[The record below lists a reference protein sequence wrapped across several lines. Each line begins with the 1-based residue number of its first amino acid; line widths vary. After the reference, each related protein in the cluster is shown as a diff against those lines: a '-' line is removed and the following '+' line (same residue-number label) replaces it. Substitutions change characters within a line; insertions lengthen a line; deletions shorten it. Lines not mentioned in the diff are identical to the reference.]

1 MSKKVFLII
10 GLGQLGRN
18 LVATLYNANI
28 DLFVV
33 ERDQE
38 KLEEVYSM
46 ATQAICADASKLEV
60 LKQIEVKAFDG
71 AIVTLEHEIEA
82 SVKIIMYLKEAGMPF
97 IMAKATND
105 FESRIFMKVGA
116 DKIICPDKEVG
127 IRLGKEI
134 AFGNY
139 FDALELSQNYSISD
153 IFVPADWVNKSIVDL
168 DVRQKFGLNIIGI
181 RRDEDLIVNPKHQEV
196 LREGDILVIL
206 GENGDIQKL
215 RDGKI

>member
-33 ERDQE
+33 ERDHE

-71 AIVTLEHEIEA
+71 AIITLEHEIEA
-82 SVKIIMYLKEAGMPF
+82 SVKIIMYLKEMGMPF
-97 IMAKATND
+97 IMAKATTE
-105 FESRIFMKVGA
+105 FEGRIFMKVGA
-116 DKIICPDKEVG
+116 DKVICPDQEVG
-127 IRLGKEI
+127 IRVGKEI

-139 FDALELSQNYSISD
+139 FDSLEISQNYSISD
-153 IFVPADWVNKSIVDL
+153 ILVPADWIGKSIVDL
-168 DVRQKFGLNIIGI
+168 NVRQKFGLTIIGI
-181 RRDEDLIVNPKHQEV
+181 RRDEDLMVNPNLEENF
-196 LREGDILVIL
+196 REGDVLVIL
-206 GENGDIQKL
+206 GENNDIQKL